1 MSAPR
6 LAFALLGFIW
16 GSNFLFMKWAVAV
29 ITPVQVVFLRV
40 LFGFVPILLLALYRR
55 ALRKS
60 DLRHWPHFVAM
71 SALATTFY
79 YYAFVKGTSLL
90 PSGVA
95 GMLSGATP
103 LFTFLAAAAFLPTE
117 SLSARKFAGVVLG
130 FGGVALIAR
139 PWAIGQAA
147 LDLHGIAFMLA
158 GSLGL
163 GLSFV
168 YARRFMAGLSIQPLA
183 LSTYQIGCSLVTL
196 ALLTPFTG
204 ITQIASHTT
213 AAVGL
218 VVGLGLCGTGLAY
231 VLYYYL
237 VTSMGA
243 VLASAVTYLPPIV
256 ALVIGH
262 TLAHEPLLATDVLA
276 VVAILCG
283 VYLIQFAGRPGAVT
297 VKLPR
302 RQ

>member
-1 MSAPR
+1 LSAPQ
-6 LAFALLGFIW
+6 LAFVLLGFIW

-40 LFGFVPILLLALYRR
+40 LFGFVPILLLALFRR

-60 DLRHWPHFVAM
+60 DFRHWPHFLAM
-71 SALATTFY
+71 SALATSFY

-103 LFTFLAAAAFLPTE
+103 LFTFLAAAMFLRSE

-139 PWAIGQAA
+139 PWAVGRAA
-147 LDLHGIAFMLA
+147 LDLHGVAYMLA

-168 YARRFMAGLSIQPLA
+168 YARRFMAKLAIQPLA

-196 ALLTPFTG
+196 ALFTPFAGMEQLT
-204 ITQIASHTT
+204 SHTK
-213 AAVGL
+213 AAAGL
-218 VVGLGLCGTGLAY
+218 VVGLGLTGTGLAY

-237 VTSMGA
+237 VSSMGA
-243 VLASAVTYLPPIV
+243 VRASAVTYLPPIV

-262 TLAHEPLLATDVLA
+262 TLAREPVAATDVLA
-276 VVAILCG
+276 VAAILCG
-283 VYLIQFAGRPGAVT
+283 VYLIQFPGRSRSSAVS
-297 VKLPR
+297 PR
-302 RQ
+302 N

>member
-1 MSAPR
+1 MSTPR
-6 LAFALLGFIW
+6 LAFVLLGLIW

-71 SALATTFY
+71 SALATSFY

-103 LFTFLAAAAFLPTE
+103 LFTFLAAAAFLRTE
-117 SLSARKFAGVVLG
+117 SPSARKFAGVVLG

-139 PWAIGQAA
+139 PWAVGAAA
-147 LDLHGIAFMLA
+147 LDLRGIAWMLA
-158 GSLGL
+158 GSMAL

-168 YARRFMAGLSIQPLA
+168 YARRFMAALAIQPLA
-183 LSTYQIGCSLVTL
+183 LSTYQIGCSLATL
-196 ALLTPFTG
+196 ALFTPFAG
-204 ITQIASHTT
+204 MERIASHTT

-218 VVGLGLCGTGLAY
+218 VAGLGLCGTGLAY

-237 VTSMGA
+237 VGSMGA

-262 TLAHEPLLATDVLA
+262 TLAHEPLVATDVFA
-276 VVAILCG
+276 VAAILCG
-283 VYLIQFAGRPGAVT
+283 VYLIQFAGRP
-297 VKLPR
+297 KR
-302 RQ
+302 